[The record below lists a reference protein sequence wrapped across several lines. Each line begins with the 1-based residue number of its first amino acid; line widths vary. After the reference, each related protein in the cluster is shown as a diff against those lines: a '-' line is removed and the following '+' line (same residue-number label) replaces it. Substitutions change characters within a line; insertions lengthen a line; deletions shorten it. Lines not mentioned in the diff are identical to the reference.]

1 MSGKPISAMSCS
13 VRSSVKILS
22 SLSLLSFP
30 YTGRTET
37 VFQVE

>member
-22 SLSLLSFP
+22 FRLLSFI